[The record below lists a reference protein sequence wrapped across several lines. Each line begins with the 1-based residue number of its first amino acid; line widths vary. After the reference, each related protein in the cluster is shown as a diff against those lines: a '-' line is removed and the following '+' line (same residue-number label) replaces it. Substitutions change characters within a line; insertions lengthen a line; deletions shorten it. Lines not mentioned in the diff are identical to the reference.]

1 MQEYYRRRQI
11 SSCELR
17 RRFLRDCQEEQVL
30 PSCGPKHLLTGGKV
44 FSESARIYLDEAC
57 EELSNRIEELK
68 NETSETVIPGHLMR
82 RLSREQR
89 ESKMRS

>member
-1 MQEYYRRRQI
+1 M
-11 SSCELR
+11 
-17 RRFLRDCQEEQVL
+17 
-30 PSCGPKHLLTGGKV
+30 
-44 FSESARIYLDEAC
+44 FSESARIYLDESC
-57 EELSNRIEELK
+57 EDLSNRIEELK